1 MKCVKGFLCEL
12 YNLSYES
19 SNYKYVMYNFLVG
32 VGERIRN
39 KYLNNI
45 LKKDS
50 CSSNG
55 FDDFM
60 DLFDIR
66 IFYKKRMWIFLSRTR
81 RKLLIRFSGGG
92 VFFIYIYPNEPF
104 IESLQLMFDH
114 EEKEELFGKW
124 GFMIR

>member
-66 IFYKKRMWIFLSRTR
+66 IFYKKRM
-81 RKLLIRFSGGG
+81 
-92 VFFIYIYPNEPF
+92 
-104 IESLQLMFDH
+104 
-114 EEKEELFGKW
+114 
-124 GFMIR
+124 